1 MLTDFLSP
9 PTRNL
14 RGRSDENI
22 FFPSI
27 RIMFL
32 HFVNLFKALCIES
45 IVACKILNLSISK
58 LLAKPIENE
67 EFWVIKL
74 LRTFL
79 LFSFNFFESSISFNK
94 S

>member
-32 HFVNLFKALCIES
+32 HFVNLFKALCTES
-45 IVACKILNLSISK
+45 IVACKIIKIYQFAK

-67 EFWVIKL
+67 EFWL
-74 LRTFL
+74 
-79 LFSFNFFESSISFNK
+79 
-94 S
+94 